1 MHCQPC
7 RLHTRSKRPLLPK
20 HFLISQFAGS
30 FHLKAKDVNS
40 KLSSF
45 WLQFMTGK
53 HCKAVTAFLVSLDF
67 NMGVL
72 RCDCR
77 HKATIFDARV

>member
-1 MHCQPC
+1 M
-7 RLHTRSKRPLLPK
+7 
-20 HFLISQFAGS
+20 
-30 FHLKAKDVNS
+30 NS

-45 WLQFMTGK
+45 WLQFMSGK

-72 RCDCR
+72 SVLRSQSHD
-77 HKATIFDARV
+77 F